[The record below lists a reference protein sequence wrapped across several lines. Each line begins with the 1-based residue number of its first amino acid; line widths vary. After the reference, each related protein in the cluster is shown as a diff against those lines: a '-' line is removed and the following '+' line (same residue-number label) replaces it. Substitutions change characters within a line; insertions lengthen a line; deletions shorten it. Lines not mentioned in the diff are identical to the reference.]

1 MEGGTF
7 MKYMKFSY
15 MSRSRTNRLLL
26 IIVVVA
32 LIVVAVAC
40 GRNVAQK
47 AMGTGSVSYVQDYL
61 FGSSPERE
69 QKLEGQLCDAMHSF
83 DVDRINEILSST
95 K

>member
-1 MEGGTF
+1 

-15 MSRSRTNRLLL
+15 MSRSRRTNRLLV

-32 LIVVAVAC
+32 LTAVFVTW
-40 GRNVAQK
+40 GRFAVLPDFLAEDGGKTPERGQK
-47 AMGTGSVSYVQDYL
+47 A
-61 FGSSPERE
+61 
-69 QKLEGQLCDAMHSF
+69 EGQLCDAMHSF